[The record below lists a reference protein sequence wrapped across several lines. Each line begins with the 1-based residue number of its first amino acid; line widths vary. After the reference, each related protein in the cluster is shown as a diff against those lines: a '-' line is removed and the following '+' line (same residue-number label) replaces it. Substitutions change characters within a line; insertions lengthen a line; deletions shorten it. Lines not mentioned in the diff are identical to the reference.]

1 MTLFRTLIILLVAGL
16 VFGGT
21 GYFAYELY
29 LKPRKLDAEEKKL
42 VAETVPTPIPDY
54 SLPAYQKASALV
66 KTGPIDQARASLTEF
81 IASYP
86 ESPNLA
92 NAKAALGELNANEV
106 FTAAPGPDKVSYTV
120 GKGDALVKI
129 ASKVKSNAELIFR
142 ANNLETINLKIG
154 QQLFVPQ
161 LQMSLTVNRAAKTV
175 TLYNKGEFFK
185 EYPVISLKI
194 PGSAGPANKTK
205 VSDKYAM
212 LETKRVAFGDKT
224 YAQSDRIVLLGQG
237 IVLRGMPESPE
248 VAEGATPPPA
258 PPGIV
263 VSRSDIDE
271 IFLLVSRG
279 TEVTIQ

>member
-106 FTAAPGPDKVSYTV
+106 FTAAPGPDKVAYTV

>member
-1 MTLFRTLIILLVAGL
+1 MTLFRSLIILFVAGL

-29 LKPRKLDAEEKKL
+29 LKPRKLDAEEKKQ
-42 VAETVPTPIPDY
+42 VAQTVPTPIPDY
-54 SLPAYQKASALV
+54 SLPAYQKAMALL
-66 KTGPIDQARASLTEF
+66 KSGPVDQARASLTEF

-86 ESPNLA
+86 ESPNHSA
-92 NAKAALGELNANEV
+92 AKSALGEMNASEI
-106 FTAAPGPDKVSYTV
+106 FSPEPGPDKTTYTV
-120 GKGDALVKI
+120 GKGDSLVKI

-142 ANNLETINLKIG
+142 ANNLDSINLKIG

-161 LQMSLTVNRAAKTV
+161 LQASLTVNRTAKTV

-194 PGSAGPANKTK
+194 PGSAGTANKTK
-205 VSDKYAM
+205 VSDKYAA
-212 LETKRVAFGDKT
+212 LETKRVAFGEKT
-224 YAQSDRIVLLGQG
+224 YAQSDRLVLLGQG
-237 IVLRGMPESPE
+237 IVLRGMPESGE
-248 VAEGATPPPA
+248 LAEGATPPPA